1 LETRAQVVADA
12 WRATVTHLKAT
23 LGPVVQNWAWGQVHT
38 LTHVHPLGRVSPLER
53 VFNVGPFAMA
63 GGREVPNNQSHPL
76 GAAPWK
82 VTYGPSTRRVID
94 FAQPQLAQGVLPVG
108 QSGVWGDVH
117 YSDQALMHAQGRS
130 RGQWLDAPDVDAHTR
145 SVLFLRA
152 P

>member
-1 LETRAQVVADA
+1 LD
-12 WRATVTHLKAT
+12 
-23 LGPVVQNWAWGQVHT
+23 
-38 LTHVHPLGRVSPLER
+38 R
-53 VFNVGPFAMA
+53 VFNVGPFEMA

-76 GAAPWK
+76 GAAPWS
-82 VTYGPSTRRVID
+82 VSYGPSTRRVID

-108 QSGVWGDVH
+108 QRGVWGDPH
-117 YSDQALMHAQGRS
+117 YSDQALMHAQGLS